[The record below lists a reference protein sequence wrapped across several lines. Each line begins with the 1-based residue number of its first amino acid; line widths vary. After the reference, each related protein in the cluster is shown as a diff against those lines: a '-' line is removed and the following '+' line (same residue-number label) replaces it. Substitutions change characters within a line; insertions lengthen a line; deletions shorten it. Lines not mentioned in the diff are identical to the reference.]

1 MYKVELMYWGNA
13 HAVKIFQD
21 KADGEAWR
29 RDLNSLTFLTHP
41 NIVRMFYVIYE
52 NSDDRS
58 QLRIPI
64 GYVMELMAQSAADLM
79 AELAAGRFEC
89 TFKQLLNLFVQ
100 VARALTFAHENGV
113 IHFDIKPDNILL
125 DESVTVAKL
134 CDFGLAHKL
143 KNASDSARSSSSLSA
158 QRRGTVFYMAPET
171 FLKKFEDSPREQLFL
186 CDIYSFGKTMW
197 QLLHP
202 TLDVMPGST
211 FEVSADGIPPDLK
224 QIVEQCTQVDFKLR
238 PQKMSLVL
246 DRLQHVQKQMAA
258 HAS

>member
-1 MYKVELMYWGNA
+1 VQHEFWGQA

-21 KADGEAWR
+21 KGDSEAWR

-41 NIVRMFYVIYE
+41 NIVRMFYILYD
-52 NSDDRS
+52 NSVDRS
-58 QLRIPI
+58 QLQQPI
-64 GYVMELMAQSAADLM
+64 GYVMELMAQSAADDVQ
-79 AELAAGRFEC
+79 C
-89 TFKQLLNLFVQ
+89 TLEQLLTLFVQ
-100 VARALTFAHENGV
+100 VACALTFAHENGV
-113 IHFDIKPDNILL
+113 IHFDVKPDNVLL
-125 DESVTVAKL
+125 DKSFTVAKL

-143 KNASDSARSSSSLSA
+143 KNASDSARSSSSLNVG
-158 QRRGTVFYMAPET
+158 RRGTVFYMAPET

-202 TLDVMPGST
+202 NLDVMPGNT
-211 FEVSADGIPPDLK
+211 GQVTADGIPPDLK
-224 QIVEQCTQVDFKLR
+224 QIVEDCTQMDFRLR

-246 DRLQHVQKQMAA
+246 ERLQRVQKQMAA

>member
-1 MYKVELMYWGNA
+1 
-13 HAVKIFQD
+13 
-21 KADGEAWR
+21 
-29 RDLNSLTFLTHP
+29 
-41 NIVRMFYVIYE
+41 MFYVIYE

-79 AELAAGRFEC
+79 AQSAADRFEC
-89 TFKQLLNLFVQ
+89 TLPQMLNLFVQ

-113 IHFDIKPDNILL
+113 IHFDVKPDNILF
-125 DESVTVAKL
+125 DESCTVAKL

-143 KNASDSARSSSSLSA
+143 KNASDSARSSSSLNVH
-158 QRRGTVFYMAPET
+158 RRGTVFYMAPEM
-171 FLKKFEDSPREQLFL
+171 FLKKFQDCPREQLFL
-186 CDIYSFGKTMW
+186 CDVYSFGKTMW

-211 FEVSADGIPPDLK
+211 LEVSAEGIPPDLK
-224 QIVEQCTQVDFKLR
+224 LIVEQCTHMNFKLR

-246 DRLQHVQKQMAA
+246 DRLQHVQKQMAM